1 MYGKSGEKYMDW
13 LKKHADSV
21 ATIAT
26 VVGAVVWMQ
35 GRMDTRFNQLEK
47 DIAII
52 KTVLVMKDI
61 LPKEL
66 ATNVER

>member
-1 MYGKSGEKYMDW
+1 MDW